1 MPINALKPWVGLFLV
16 LCLLSWMGGCS
27 GRQEAL
33 VGTYSAIPSGTV
45 DPVAATLEL
54 HADGKGF
61 WSIETDNAPF
71 RWDVQKDRIRL
82 HTQSGGVIEGR
93 LDRDI
98 IHIELPQSGAIRF
111 RRDR

>member
-1 MPINALKPWVGLFLV
+1 MSTNSLKSRVKLLLV
-16 LCLLSWMGGCS
+16 LSLFAWLGACD
-27 GRQEAL
+27 RQDAL
-33 VGTYSAIPSGTV
+33 VGTYSAITSGTS

-71 RWDVQKDRIRL
+71 RWDVQKGKIRL
-82 HTQSGGVIEGR
+82 HTQSGGVIQGI

-98 IHIELPQSGAIRF
+98 IQIELPQSGIIRF
-111 RRDR
+111 KRNR